1 VYCDDNALISILCFS
16 KVLTEHFLFFSRLFY
31 EKKKKTG
38 VGKIDLAKKVL
49 ELCFLEKVFK

>member
-1 VYCDDNALISILCFS
+1 
-16 KVLTEHFLFFSRLFY
+16 VLTEHFLFFSRLFY